1 MCLFN
6 SYNVQTHFFPLII
19 LLSTNSHLRGVSK
32 PVIMW
37 LLISESRAES
47 LDEAAKASKEFD
59 TDCNQMLNW
68 IQNTVSSVKEAP
80 ALTPD
85 YDLLQKLAAENKV
98 GETTTHYNEFYF
110 FNSNS
115 KLSSSL
121 LNVIDISKCVWFTI
135 IFLSKS

>member
-1 MCLFN
+1 M
-6 SYNVQTHFFPLII
+6 
-19 LLSTNSHLRGVSK
+19 
-32 PVIMW
+32 
-37 LLISESRAES
+37 ISESRAES

-98 GETTTHYNEFYF
+98 GETTTCYNEFYF

-121 LNVIDISKCVWFTI
+121 LNAIDIPKRV
-135 IFLSKS
+135 